1 MSGKFLFK
9 QPEHRLWVL
18 CHQTHNL
25 ATKCEEK
32 ALTAAGLTPQ
42 QFGVMIAIKN
52 IKPPVTPTE
61 VAKWLDRSTNSV
73 SMIVDR
79 MERDGLV
86 RRRRDVRDRRSLRLV
101 ITKKGEEPFKQALG
115 PAWELIEHVLSGLTS
130 EERQIL
136 NELMDKMRE
145 KAYQYLNPEASL
157 EVVPTNDERN
167 IARFVAMA
175 KKD

>member
-1 MSGKFLFK
+1 MSVKSLFK
-9 QPEHRLWVL
+9 QAEHRLWVL

-25 ATKCEEK
+25 VTKCEEK

-42 QFGVMIAIKN
+42 QFGVMMAIKN

-79 MERDGLV
+79 MEKDGLV

-101 ITKKGEEPFKQALG
+101 ITKKGGEAFEQALG
-115 PAWELIEHVLSGLTS
+115 PAWELIEHVLSSLTR

-136 NELMDKMRE
+136 NELLEKMRE
-145 KAYQYLNPEASL
+145 KAYQYLKPGATMAE
-157 EVVPTNDERN
+157 VPTNDKSN
-167 IARFVAMA
+167 IASFMA
-175 KKD
+175 RVKKD